1 MLAKYL
7 YLVIDLKNVVIYI
20 SVNAMIT
27 WSCYMMS
34 PIGQLGV
41 SYVIDIKP
49 CASVLSEKGVL

>member
-7 YLVIDLKNVVIYI
+7 YLVIDLKNVVIYV

-34 PIGQLGV
+34 PVGQLGL
-41 SYVIDIKP
+41 SYVLDIKP
-49 CASVLSEKGVL
+49 CASY